1 MKKIKFI
8 ALAFLALTLGSC
20 MGDSYA
26 DPDLT
31 EKVPAAPWGNNSL
44 KEKNVISI
52 ADLKTQFAT
61 VIANSSYKLIEKD
74 MMIKAVVTG
83 NDVSGNIYNQV
94 SVQDASGAIIIAI
107 NGSGLSGYLPVGQE
121 ILVNLKGLYIGS
133 YKKLPQIGGVNTKIS
148 DGTLSMG
155 KIERAVWNQHFKI
168 LNPGEADASTVEP
181 EEFDKTKLNN
191 STKEEKAAFAAY
203 MEANVGKLMTLKKV
217 KFASANG
224 TNVWAP
230 DDSNTSLELIDAET
244 GKKISS
250 SNLVVRNSGYSKFA
264 NEVVPQGVFDI
275 TGIFTRFGDTWQIV
289 LRNTDDLKSVVL
301 AYLSEPFDASQG
313 NFTIDNI
320 KLAEGVEF
328 VWKWASAAYG
338 MKASGYVNS
347 TKYDLQSRLKSPA
360 IDLKSAKS
368 AKLMF
373 DQAINFSSDIK
384 QECKV
389 QISTDGKTWTDLD
402 VQGYP
407 TGDNWDFVSSTA
419 DLTKYCGKTIYIGFL
434 YSSTPTSAP
443 TWEVKNFAV
452 K

>member
-20 MGDSYA
+20 MGDGYA

-31 EKVPAAPWGNNSL
+31 EKVPAAPYGNNSL
-44 KEKNVISI
+44 REKNVISI

-61 VIANSSYKLIEKD
+61 IINSDNGYKLIEKD

-133 YKKLPQIGGVNTKIS
+133 YKKLPQIGGVNTKLS
-148 DGTLSMG
+148 DGSLGMG
-155 KIERAVWNQHFKI
+155 KIERAIWNEHFKI
-168 LNPGEADASTVEP
+168 LNPGEADASMVVP
-181 EEFDKTKLNN
+181 EEFDLTKL
-191 STKEEKAAFAAY
+191 TDAAY
-203 MEANVGKLMTLKKV
+203 MDANVGKLMTLKKV

-230 DDSNTSLELIDAET
+230 DDTNTSLELIDAET

-275 TGIFTRFGDTWQIV
+275 TGIFTRYNNTWQIV
-289 LRNTDDLKSVVL
+289 LRSTDDLKPVVL

-320 KLAEGVEF
+320 KLADGVEF

-338 MKASGYVNS
+338 MKASGYVNGS
-347 TKYDLQSRLKSPA
+347 KQELQSRLKSPA

-373 DQAINFSSDIK
+373 DQAINFASDMK

-407 TGDNWDFVSSTA
+407 TENSWTFVSSTA

-434 YSSTPTSAP
+434 YSSSPTSAP
-443 TWEVKNFAV
+443 TWEVKNFVV

>member
-20 MGDSYA
+20 MGDGYA

-31 EKVPAAPWGNNSL
+31 EKVPASPYGNNSL
-44 KEKNVISI
+44 REKNVISI

-61 VIANSSYKLIEKD
+61 IINSDNGYKLIEKD

-133 YKKLPQIGGVNTKIS
+133 YKKLPQIGGVNTKLS
-148 DGTLSMG
+148 DGSLGMG
-155 KIERAVWNQHFKI
+155 KIERAIWNEHFKI
-168 LNPGEADASTVEP
+168 LNPGEADASTVVP
-181 EEFDKTKLNN
+181 EEFDLTKL
-191 STKEEKAAFAAY
+191 TDAAY
-203 MEANVGKLMTLKKV
+203 MDANVGKLMTLKKV

-230 DDSNTSLELIDAET
+230 DDTNTSLELIDAET

-275 TGIFTRFGDTWQIV
+275 TGIFTRYNNTWQIV
-289 LRNTDDLKSVVL
+289 LRSTDDLKPVVL

-320 KLAEGVEF
+320 KLADGVEF

-338 MKASGYVNS
+338 MKASGYVNGS
-347 TKYDLQSRLKSPA
+347 KQELQSRLKSPA

-373 DQAINFSSDIK
+373 DQAINFASDMK

-407 TGDNWDFVSSTA
+407 TENSWTFVSSTA

-434 YSSTPTSAP
+434 YSSSPTSAP
-443 TWEVKNFAV
+443 TWEVKNFVV

>member
-20 MGDSYA
+20 MGDGYA

-44 KEKNVISI
+44 REKNVISI

-61 VIANSSYKLIEKD
+61 VINSDNGYKQIEKD

-133 YKKLPQIGGVNTKIS
+133 YKKLPQIGGVNTKLS
-148 DGTLSMG
+148 DGSLGMG
-155 KIERAVWNQHFKI
+155 KIERAIWNEHFKI
-168 LNPGEADASTVEP
+168 LNPGEADASTVVP
-181 EEFDKTKLNN
+181 EEFDLTKL
-191 STKEEKAAFAAY
+191 TDAAY
-203 MEANVGKLMTLKKV
+203 MDANVGKLMTLKKV

-230 DDSNTSLELIDAET
+230 DDTNTSLELIDAET

-264 NEVVPQGVFDI
+264 NEVIPQGVFDI

-289 LRNTDDLKSVVL
+289 LRSTDDLKSVVL
-301 AYLSEPFDASQG
+301 AYISEPFDASQG

-320 KLAEGVEF
+320 KLADGVEF

-338 MKASGYVNS
+338 MKASGYVNGS
-347 TKYDLQSRLKSPA
+347 KQELQSRLKSPA

-373 DQAINFSSDIK
+373 DQAINFASDMK

-407 TGDNWDFVSSTA
+407 TENSWTFVSSTA

-434 YSSTPTSAP
+434 YSSSPTGAP

>member
-31 EKVPAAPWGNNSL
+31 DKVPAAPYGNNSL

-133 YKKLPQIGGVNTKIS
+133 YKKLPQIGSVNTKIS

-155 KIERAVWNQHFKI
+155 KIERAVWNEHFKI

-181 EEFDKTKLNN
+181 EEFDKTKLTN
-191 STKEEKAAFAAY
+191 KAY

-230 DDSNTSLELIDAET
+230 KDTNTSLELIDAES
-244 GKKISS
+244 GKRISS

-289 LRNTDDLKSVVL
+289 LRNTDDLKAAQTGGTLEKPYTVAQAL
-301 AYLSEPFDASQG
+301 EKINAGTAGDAKVYATGIIVKVKDVNTGTYG
-313 NFTIDNI
+313 NGT
-320 KLAEGVEF
+320 F
-328 VWKWASAAYG
+328 V
-338 MKASGYVNS
+338 
-347 TKYDLQSRLKSPA
+347 
-360 IDLKSAKS
+360 I
-368 AKLMF
+368 
-373 DQAINFSSDIK
+373 SD
-384 QECKV
+384 
-389 QISTDGKTWTDLD
+389 DGKDTE
-402 VQGYP
+402 
-407 TGDNWDFVSSTA
+407 
-419 DLTKYCGKTIYIGFL
+419 GKTL
-434 YSSTPTSAP
+434 
-443 TWEVKNFAV
+443 EVFRCFNIDGAKWTEETKGILVPGKKVVVSGTLLDYNGT
-452 K
+452 KEIKGGNLISIK

>member
-20 MGDSYA
+20 MGDGYA

-31 EKVPAAPWGNNSL
+31 EKVPASPWGNNSL

-52 ADLKTQFAT
+52 ADLKKQFAT
-61 VIANSSYKLIEKD
+61 VINSDNGYKQIEKD

-133 YKKLPQIGGVNTKIS
+133 YKKLPQIGGVNTKLS
-148 DGTLSMG
+148 DGSLGIG
-155 KIERAVWNQHFKI
+155 KIERAIWNEHFKI
-168 LNPGEADASTVEP
+168 LNPGEADASTVVP
-181 EEFDKTKLNN
+181 EEFDLTKL
-191 STKEEKAAFAAY
+191 TDAAY
-203 MEANVGKLMTLKKV
+203 MDANVGKLMTLKKV

-230 DDSNTSLELIDAET
+230 DDTNTSLELIDAET

-275 TGIFTRFGDTWQIV
+275 TGIFTRYNNTWQIV
-289 LRNTDDLKSVVL
+289 LRSTDDLKPVVL

-320 KLAEGVEF
+320 KLADGVEF

-338 MKASGYVNS
+338 MKASGYVNNS
-347 TKYDLQSRLKSPA
+347 KQELQSRLKSPA

-373 DQAINFSSDIK
+373 DQAINFASDMK

-407 TGDNWDFVSSTA
+407 TENSWTFVSSTA

-434 YSSTPTSAP
+434 YSSTPTGAP

>member
-20 MGDSYA
+20 MGDGYA

-44 KEKNVISI
+44 REKNVISI

-61 VIANSSYKLIEKD
+61 IINSDNGYKLIEKD

-133 YKKLPQIGGVNTKIS
+133 YKKLPQIGGVNTKLS
-148 DGTLSMG
+148 DGSLGMG
-155 KIERAVWNQHFKI
+155 KIERAIWNEHFKI
-168 LNPGEADASTVEP
+168 LNPGEADASTVVP
-181 EEFDKTKLNN
+181 EEFDLTKL
-191 STKEEKAAFAAY
+191 TDPAY
-203 MEANVGKLMTLKKV
+203 MDANVGKLMTLKKV

-224 TNVWAP
+224 KNVWAP
-230 DDSNTSLELIDAET
+230 DDTNTSLELIDAET
-244 GKKISS
+244 GKRISS

-264 NEVVPQGVFDI
+264 NEVVPKGVFDI
-275 TGIFTRFGDTWQIV
+275 TGIFTRYNNTWQIV
-289 LRNTDDLKSVVL
+289 LRSTDDLKSVVL

-320 KLAEGVEF
+320 KLADGVEF

-338 MKASGYVNS
+338 MKASGYVNGS
-347 TKYDLQSRLKSPA
+347 KQELQSRLKSPA

-373 DQAINFSSDIK
+373 DQAINFASDMK

-407 TGDNWDFVSSTA
+407 TENSWTFVSSTA

-434 YSSTPTSAP
+434 YSSSPTGAP

>member
-20 MGDSYA
+20 MGDGYA

-31 EKVPAAPWGNNSL
+31 EKVPASPWGNNSL
-44 KEKNVISI
+44 REKNVISI

-61 VIANSSYKLIEKD
+61 IINSDNGYKLIEKD

-107 NGSGLSGYLPVGQE
+107 NGGGLSGYLPVGQE

-133 YKKLPQIGGVNTKIS
+133 YKKLPQIGGVNTKLS
-148 DGTLSMG
+148 DGSLGMG
-155 KIERAVWNQHFKI
+155 KIERAIWNEHFKI
-168 LNPGEADASTVEP
+168 LNPGEADASTVVP
-181 EEFDKTKLNN
+181 EEFDLTKL
-191 STKEEKAAFAAY
+191 TDAAY
-203 MEANVGKLMTLKKV
+203 MDANVGKLMTLKKV

-224 TNVWAP
+224 KNVWAP
-230 DDSNTSLELIDAET
+230 DDTNTSLELIDAET
-244 GKKISS
+244 GKRISS

-275 TGIFTRFGDTWQIV
+275 TGIFTRFGNTWQIV
-289 LRNTDDLKSVVL
+289 LRSTDDLKSVVL

-320 KLAEGVEF
+320 KLADGVEF

-338 MKASGYVNS
+338 MKASGYVNGS
-347 TKYDLQSRLKSPA
+347 KQELQSRLKSPA

-373 DQAINFSSDIK
+373 DQAINFASDMK

-407 TGDNWDFVSSTA
+407 TENSWTFVSSTA

-434 YSSTPTSAP
+434 YSSSPTSAP

>member
-20 MGDSYA
+20 MGDGYA

-31 EKVPAAPWGNNSL
+31 EKVPAAPYGNNSL
-44 KEKNVISI
+44 REKNVISI

-61 VIANSSYKLIEKD
+61 IINSDNGYKLIEKD

-133 YKKLPQIGGVNTKIS
+133 YKKLPQIGGVNTKLS
-148 DGTLSMG
+148 DGSLGMG
-155 KIERAVWNQHFKI
+155 KIERAIWNEHFKI
-168 LNPGEADASTVEP
+168 LNPGEADASTVVP
-181 EEFDKTKLNN
+181 EEFDLTKL
-191 STKEEKAAFAAY
+191 TDAAY
-203 MEANVGKLMTLKKV
+203 MDANVGKLMTLKKV

-224 TNVWAP
+224 KNVWAP
-230 DDSNTSLELIDAET
+230 DDTNTSLELIDAET

-275 TGIFTRFGDTWQIV
+275 TGIFTRYNNTWQIV
-289 LRNTDDLKSVVL
+289 LRSTDDLKSVVL

-320 KLAEGVEF
+320 KLADGVEF

-338 MKASGYVNS
+338 MKASGYVNGS
-347 TKYDLQSRLKSPA
+347 KQELQSRLKSPA

-373 DQAINFSSDIK
+373 DQAINFASDMK

-389 QISTDGKTWTDLD
+389 QISTDGKTWTDLG

-407 TGDNWDFVSSTA
+407 TENSWTFVSSTA

-434 YSSTPTSAP
+434 YSSSPTSAP

>member
-148 DGTLSMG
+148 DGSLSMG

-168 LNPGEADASTVEP
+168 LNPGEADASTVVP
-181 EEFDKTKLNN
+181 EEFDLTKL
-191 STKEEKAAFAAY
+191 TDKAY
-203 MEANVGKLMTLKKV
+203 MEANVCKLMTLKKV

-230 DDSNTSLELIDAET
+230 KDTNTSLELIDAET
-244 GKKISS
+244 GKRISS

-320 KLAEGVEF
+320 KLADGVEF

-347 TKYDLQSRLKSPA
+347 TKHDLQSRLKSPA

-373 DQAINFSSDIK
+373 EQAINFASDIK

-407 TGDNWDFVSSTA
+407 AGNNWDFVSSTA

-434 YSSTPTSAP
+434 YSSTPTGAP

>member
-20 MGDSYA
+20 MGDGYA

-31 EKVPAAPWGNNSL
+31 EKVPASPWGNNSL
-44 KEKNVISI
+44 REKNVISI

-61 VIANSSYKLIEKD
+61 IINSDNGYKQIEKD

-133 YKKLPQIGGVNTKIS
+133 YKKLPQIGGVNTKLS
-148 DGTLSMG
+148 DGSLGMG
-155 KIERAVWNQHFKI
+155 KIERAIWNEHFKI
-168 LNPGEADASTVEP
+168 LNPGEADASTVVP
-181 EEFDKTKLNN
+181 EEFDLTKL
-191 STKEEKAAFAAY
+191 TDAAY
-203 MEANVGKLMTLKKV
+203 MDANVGKLMTLKKV

-224 TNVWAP
+224 KNVWAP
-230 DDSNTSLELIDAET
+230 DDTNTSLELIDAET

-264 NEVVPQGVFDI
+264 NEVVPKGVFDI
-275 TGIFTRFGDTWQIV
+275 TGIFTRYNNTWQIV
-289 LRNTDDLKSVVL
+289 LRSTDDLKSVVL
-301 AYLSEPFDASQG
+301 AYISELFDASQG

-320 KLAEGVEF
+320 KLADGVEF

-338 MKASGYVNS
+338 MKASGYVNGS
-347 TKYDLQSRLKSPA
+347 KQELQSRLKSPA

-373 DQAINFSSDIK
+373 DQAINFASDMK

-407 TGDNWDFVSSTA
+407 TENSWTFVSSTA

>member
-20 MGDSYA
+20 MGDGYA

-31 EKVPAAPWGNNSL
+31 EKVPASPWGNNSL

-61 VIANSSYKLIEKD
+61 IINSDNGYKQIEKD

-133 YKKLPQIGGVNTKIS
+133 YKKLPQIGGVNTKLS
-148 DGTLSMG
+148 DGSLGIG
-155 KIERAVWNQHFKI
+155 KIERAIWNEHFKI
-168 LNPGEADASTVEP
+168 LNPGEADASTVVP
-181 EEFDKTKLNN
+181 EEFDLTKL
-191 STKEEKAAFAAY
+191 TDAAY
-203 MEANVGKLMTLKKV
+203 MDANVGKLMTLKKV

-230 DDSNTSLELIDAET
+230 DDTNTSLELIDAET

-275 TGIFTRFGDTWQIV
+275 TGIFTRYNNTWQIV
-289 LRNTDDLKSVVL
+289 IRSTDDLKPVVL

-320 KLAEGVEF
+320 KLADGVEF

-338 MKASGYVNS
+338 MKASGYVNGS
-347 TKYDLQSRLKSPA
+347 KQELQSRLKSPA

-373 DQAINFSSDIK
+373 DQAINFASDMK

-407 TGDNWDFVSSTA
+407 TENSWTFVSSTA

-434 YSSTPTSAP
+434 YSSSPTGAP

>member
-20 MGDSYA
+20 MGDGYA

-31 EKVPAAPWGNNSL
+31 EKVPAAPYGNNSL
-44 KEKNVISI
+44 REKNVISI

-61 VIANSSYKLIEKD
+61 IINSDNGYKLIEKD

-133 YKKLPQIGGVNTKIS
+133 YKKLPQIGGVNTKLS
-148 DGTLSMG
+148 DGSLGMG
-155 KIERAVWNQHFKI
+155 KIERAIWNEHFKI
-168 LNPGEADASTVEP
+168 LNPGEADASTVVP
-181 EEFDKTKLNN
+181 EEFDLTKL
-191 STKEEKAAFAAY
+191 TDAAY
-203 MEANVGKLMTLKKV
+203 MDANVGKLMTLKKV

-230 DDSNTSLELIDAET
+230 DDTNTSLELIDAET
-244 GKKISS
+244 GKRINKN
-250 SNLVVRNSGYSKFA
+250 NLVVRNSGYSKFA

-275 TGIFTRFGDTWQIV
+275 TGIFTRFGNTWQIV
-289 LRNTDDLKSVVL
+289 LRSTDDLKSVVL

-320 KLAEGVEF
+320 KLADGVEF

-338 MKASGYVNS
+338 MKASGYVNGS
-347 TKYDLQSRLKSPA
+347 KQELQSRLKSPA

-373 DQAINFSSDIK
+373 DQAINYASDIK

-407 TGDNWDFVSSTA
+407 AGNSWDFVSSTA

-434 YSSTPTSAP
+434 YSSTPTGAP

>member
-20 MGDSYA
+20 MGDGYA

-31 EKVPAAPWGNNSL
+31 EKVPASPWGNNSL
-44 KEKNVISI
+44 REKNVISI

-61 VIANSSYKLIEKD
+61 IINSDNGYKLIEKD

-133 YKKLPQIGGVNTKIS
+133 YKKLPQIGGVNTKLS
-148 DGTLSMG
+148 DGSLGIG
-155 KIERAVWNQHFKI
+155 KIERAIWNEHFKI
-168 LNPGEADASTVEP
+168 LNPGEADASTVVP
-181 EEFDKTKLNN
+181 EEFDLTKL
-191 STKEEKAAFAAY
+191 TDAAY
-203 MEANVGKLMTLKKV
+203 MEANVCKLMTLKKV

-230 DDSNTSLELIDAET
+230 DDTNTSLELIDAET
-244 GKKISS
+244 GKRINKN
-250 SNLVVRNSGYSKFA
+250 NLVVRNSGYSKFA

-275 TGIFTRFGDTWQIV
+275 TGIFTRYNNTWQIV

-320 KLAEGVEF
+320 KLADGVEF

-338 MKASGYVNS
+338 MKASGYVNGS
-347 TKYDLQSRLKSPA
+347 KQELQSRLKSPA

-373 DQAINFSSDIK
+373 DQAINYASDIK

-407 TGDNWDFVSSTA
+407 AGNSWDFVSSTA

-434 YSSTPTSAP
+434 YSSSPTGAP

>member
-31 EKVPAAPWGNNSL
+31 DKVPAAPYGNNSL
-44 KEKNVISI
+44 REKNVISI

-61 VIANSSYKLIEKD
+61 IINSDNGYKQIEKD

-133 YKKLPQIGGVNTKIS
+133 YKKLPQIGGVNTKLS
-148 DGTLSMG
+148 DGSLGMG
-155 KIERAVWNQHFKI
+155 KIERAIWNEHFKI
-168 LNPGEADASTVEP
+168 LNPGEADASTVVP
-181 EEFDKTKLNN
+181 EEFDLTKL
-191 STKEEKAAFAAY
+191 TDAAY

-230 DDSNTSLELIDAET
+230 DDTNTSLELIDAET
-244 GKKISS
+244 GKRINKN
-250 SNLVVRNSGYSKFA
+250 NLVVRNSGYSKFA

-275 TGIFTRFGDTWQIV
+275 TGIFTRFGNTWQIV
-289 LRNTDDLKSVVL
+289 LRSTDDLKSVVL

-320 KLAEGVEF
+320 KLADGVEF

-338 MKASGYVNS
+338 MKASGYVNGS
-347 TKYDLQSRLKSPA
+347 KQELQSRLKSPA

-373 DQAINFSSDIK
+373 DQAINYASDIK

-407 TGDNWDFVSSTA
+407 AGNSWDFVSSTA

-434 YSSTPTSAP
+434 YSSSPTGAP

>member
-20 MGDSYA
+20 MGDGYA

-31 EKVPAAPWGNNSL
+31 EKVPAAPYGNNSL
-44 KEKNVISI
+44 REKNVISI

-61 VIANSSYKLIEKD
+61 IINSDNGYKLIEKD

-133 YKKLPQIGGVNTKIS
+133 YKKLPQIGGVNTKLS
-148 DGTLSMG
+148 DGSLGIG
-155 KIERAVWNQHFKI
+155 KIERAIWNEHFKI
-168 LNPGEADASTVEP
+168 LNPGEADASTVMP
-181 EEFDKTKLNN
+181 EEFDLTKL
-191 STKEEKAAFAAY
+191 TDAAY
-203 MEANVGKLMTLKKV
+203 MDANVGKLMTLKKV

-230 DDSNTSLELIDAET
+230 DNTNTSLELIDAET

-275 TGIFTRFGDTWQIV
+275 TGIFTRYNNTWQIV
-289 LRNTDDLKSVVL
+289 LRSTDDLKPVVL

-320 KLAEGVEF
+320 KLADGVEF

-338 MKASGYVNS
+338 MKASGYVNGS
-347 TKYDLQSRLKSPA
+347 KQELQSRLKSPA

-373 DQAINFSSDIK
+373 DQAINFASDMK

-407 TGDNWDFVSSTA
+407 TENSWTFVSSTA

-434 YSSTPTSAP
+434 YSSSPTGAP

>member
-20 MGDSYA
+20 MGDGYA

-44 KEKNVISI
+44 REKNVISI

-61 VIANSSYKLIEKD
+61 VINSDNGYKQIEKD

-133 YKKLPQIGGVNTKIS
+133 YKKLPQIGGVNTKLS
-148 DGTLSMG
+148 DGSLGIG
-155 KIERAVWNQHFKI
+155 KIERAIWNEHFKI
-168 LNPGEADASTVEP
+168 LNPGEADASTVVP
-181 EEFDKTKLNN
+181 EEFDLTKL
-191 STKEEKAAFAAY
+191 TDAAY
-203 MEANVGKLMTLKKV
+203 MDANVGKLMTLKKV

-224 TNVWAP
+224 TTPWAP
-230 DDSNTSLELIDAET
+230 GDTNTSLELIDAET
-244 GKKISS
+244 GDRINKN
-250 SNLVVRNSGYSKFA
+250 NLVVRNSGYSKFA

-275 TGIFTRFGDTWQIV
+275 TGIFTRYNNTWQIV

-320 KLAEGVEF
+320 KLADGVEF

-338 MKASGYVNS
+338 MKASGYVNGS
-347 TKYDLQSRLKSPA
+347 KQELQSRLKSPA

-373 DQAINFSSDIK
+373 DQAINFASDMK

-407 TGDNWDFVSSTA
+407 TENSWTFVSSTA

-434 YSSTPTSAP
+434 YSSSPTSAP

>member
-20 MGDSYA
+20 MGDGYA

-31 EKVPAAPWGNNSL
+31 EKVPAAPYGNNNL
-44 KEKNVISI
+44 REKNVISI

-61 VIANSSYKLIEKD
+61 IINSDNGYKLIEKD

-133 YKKLPQIGGVNTKIS
+133 YKKLPQIGGVNTKLS
-148 DGTLSMG
+148 DGSLGIG

-181 EEFDKTKLNN
+181 EEFDLTKL
-191 STKEEKAAFAAY
+191 TDAAY

-230 DDSNTSLELIDAET
+230 DDTNTSLELIDAET
-244 GKKISS
+244 GKKINS

-275 TGIFTRFGDTWQIV
+275 TGIFTRYNNTWQIV
-289 LRNTDDLKSVVL
+289 LRSTDDLKSVVL

-320 KLAEGVEF
+320 KLADGVEF

-338 MKASGYVNS
+338 MKASGYVNGS
-347 TKYDLQSRLKSPA
+347 KQELQSRLKSPA

-373 DQAINFSSDIK
+373 DQAINFASDMK

-407 TGDNWDFVSSTA
+407 TENSWTFVSSTA

-434 YSSTPTSAP
+434 YSSSPTSAP

>member
-20 MGDSYA
+20 MGDGYA

-31 EKVPAAPWGNNSL
+31 EKVPASPYGNNSL
-44 KEKNVISI
+44 REKNVISI

-61 VIANSSYKLIEKD
+61 IINSDNGYKQIEKD

-133 YKKLPQIGGVNTKIS
+133 YKKLPQIGGVNTKLS
-148 DGTLSMG
+148 DGSLGMG
-155 KIERAVWNQHFKI
+155 KIERAIWNEHFKI
-168 LNPGEADASTVEP
+168 LNPGEADASTVVP
-181 EEFDKTKLNN
+181 EEFDLTKL
-191 STKEEKAAFAAY
+191 TDAAY
-203 MEANVGKLMTLKKV
+203 MDANVGKLMTLKKV

-275 TGIFTRFGDTWQIV
+275 TGIFTRYNNTWQIV
-289 LRNTDDLKSVVL
+289 LRSTDDLKQVVL

-320 KLAEGVEF
+320 KLADGVEF

-338 MKASGYVNS
+338 MKASGYVNGS
-347 TKYDLQSRLKSPA
+347 KQELQSRLKSPA

-373 DQAINFSSDIK
+373 DQAINFASDMK

-407 TGDNWDFVSSTA
+407 TENSWTFVSSTA

-434 YSSTPTSAP
+434 YSSSPTGAP

>member
-20 MGDSYA
+20 MGDGYA

-31 EKVPAAPWGNNSL
+31 EKVPASPWGNNSL
-44 KEKNVISI
+44 REKNVISI

-61 VIANSSYKLIEKD
+61 IINSDNGYKQIEKD

-133 YKKLPQIGGVNTKIS
+133 YKKLPQIGGVNTKLS
-148 DGTLSMG
+148 DGSLGMG
-155 KIERAVWNQHFKI
+155 KIERAIWNEHFKI
-168 LNPGEADASTVEP
+168 LNPGEADASTVVP
-181 EEFDKTKLNN
+181 EEFDLTKL
-191 STKEEKAAFAAY
+191 TDAAY
-203 MEANVGKLMTLKKV
+203 MDANVGKLMTLKKV

-230 DDSNTSLELIDAET
+230 DDTNTSLELIDAET

-275 TGIFTRFGDTWQIV
+275 TGIFTRYNNTWQIV

-320 KLAEGVEF
+320 KLADGVEF
-328 VWKWASAAYG
+328 VWKWASAVYG
-338 MKASGYVNS
+338 MKASGYVNGS
-347 TKYDLQSRLKSPA
+347 KQELQSRLKSPA

-373 DQAINFSSDIK
+373 DQAINYASDIK

-407 TGDNWDFVSSTA
+407 AGNSWDFVSSTA

-434 YSSTPTSAP
+434 YSSSPTGAP

>member
-20 MGDSYA
+20 MGDGYA

-31 EKVPAAPWGNNSL
+31 EKVPASPWGNNSL
-44 KEKNVISI
+44 REKNVISI

-61 VIANSSYKLIEKD
+61 IINSDNGYKLIEKD

-133 YKKLPQIGGVNTKIS
+133 YKKLPQIGGVNTKLS
-148 DGTLSMG
+148 DGSLGMG
-155 KIERAVWNQHFKI
+155 KIERAIWNEHFKI
-168 LNPGEADASTVEP
+168 LNPGEADASTVVP
-181 EEFDKTKLNN
+181 EEFDLTKL
-191 STKEEKAAFAAY
+191 SDAAY
-203 MEANVGKLMTLKKV
+203 MDANVGKLMTLKKV

-230 DDSNTSLELIDAET
+230 DDTNTSLELIDAET

-264 NEVVPQGVFDI
+264 NEVIPQGVFDI
-275 TGIFTRFGDTWQIV
+275 TGIFTRYNNTWQIV
-289 LRNTDDLKSVVL
+289 LRSTDDLKQVVL

-320 KLAEGVEF
+320 KLADGVEF

-338 MKASGYVNS
+338 MKASGYVNGS
-347 TKYDLQSRLKSPA
+347 KQELQSRLKSPA

-373 DQAINFSSDIK
+373 DQAINFASDIK

-407 TGDNWDFVSSTA
+407 AGNNWDFVASTA

>member
-8 ALAFLALTLGSC
+8 ALAFLALTLSSC

-31 EKVPAAPWGNNSL
+31 DKVPAAPYGNNSL

-155 KIERAVWNQHFKI
+155 KIERAVWNEHFKI

-230 DDSNTSLELIDAET
+230 DDTNTSLELIDAET
-244 GKKISS
+244 GKRISS

-264 NEVVPQGVFDI
+264 NEVVPKGVFDI
-275 TGIFTRFGDTWQIV
+275 TGIFTRYNNTWQIV
-289 LRNTDDLKSVVL
+289 LRSTDDLKAAETGGTLEKPYTVAQAL
-301 AYLSEPFDASQG
+301 EKINAGTAGDAKVYATGIIVKVKDVDTGTYG
-313 NFTIDNI
+313 NGT
-320 KLAEGVEF
+320 F
-328 VWKWASAAYG
+328 V
-338 MKASGYVNS
+338 
-347 TKYDLQSRLKSPA
+347 
-360 IDLKSAKS
+360 I
-368 AKLMF
+368 
-373 DQAINFSSDIK
+373 SD
-384 QECKV
+384 
-389 QISTDGKTWTDLD
+389 DGKDTE
-402 VQGYP
+402 
-407 TGDNWDFVSSTA
+407 
-419 DLTKYCGKTIYIGFL
+419 GKTL
-434 YSSTPTSAP
+434 
-443 TWEVKNFAV
+443 EVFRCYNIDGAKWTEETKGILVPGKKVVVSGTLLDYNGT
-452 K
+452 KEIKGGNLISIK

>member
-155 KIERAVWNQHFKI
+155 KIERAVWNEHFKI

-203 MEANVGKLMTLKKV
+203 MEANVCKLMTLKKV

-230 DDSNTSLELIDAET
+230 KDTNTSLELIDAES

-289 LRNTDDLKSVVL
+289 LRNTDDLKAAQTGGTLEKPYTVAQAL
-301 AYLSEPFDASQG
+301 EKINAGTAGDAKVYATGIIVKVKDVDTGTYG
-313 NFTIDNI
+313 NGT
-320 KLAEGVEF
+320 F
-328 VWKWASAAYG
+328 V
-338 MKASGYVNS
+338 
-347 TKYDLQSRLKSPA
+347 
-360 IDLKSAKS
+360 I
-368 AKLMF
+368 
-373 DQAINFSSDIK
+373 SD
-384 QECKV
+384 
-389 QISTDGKTWTDLD
+389 DGKDTE
-402 VQGYP
+402 
-407 TGDNWDFVSSTA
+407 
-419 DLTKYCGKTIYIGFL
+419 GKTL
-434 YSSTPTSAP
+434 
-443 TWEVKNFAV
+443 EVFRCYNIDGAKWTEETKGILVPGKKVVVSGTLLDYNGT
-452 K
+452 KEIKGGNLISIK

>member
-20 MGDSYA
+20 MGDGYA

-31 EKVPAAPWGNNSL
+31 EKVPAAPYGNNSL
-44 KEKNVISI
+44 REKNVISI

-61 VIANSSYKLIEKD
+61 IINSDNGYKLIEKD

-121 ILVNLKGLYIGS
+121 ILVSLKGLYIGS
-133 YKKLPQIGGVNTKIS
+133 YKKLPQIGGVNTKLS
-148 DGTLSMG
+148 DGSLGMG
-155 KIERAVWNQHFKI
+155 KIERAIWNEHFKI
-168 LNPGEADASTVEP
+168 LNPGEADASTVVP
-181 EEFDKTKLNN
+181 EEFDLTKL
-191 STKEEKAAFAAY
+191 TDAAY
-203 MEANVGKLMTLKKV
+203 MDANVGKLMTLKKV

-224 TNVWAP
+224 TSVWAP
-230 DDSNTSLELIDAET
+230 DDTNTSLELIDAET
-244 GKKISS
+244 GKRINKN
-250 SNLVVRNSGYSKFA
+250 NLVVRNSGYSKFA

-275 TGIFTRFGDTWQIV
+275 TGIFTRYNNTWQIV
-289 LRNTDDLKSVVL
+289 LRSTDDLKSVVL

-320 KLAEGVEF
+320 KLADGVEF

-338 MKASGYVNS
+338 MKASGYVNGS
-347 TKYDLQSRLKSPA
+347 KQELQSRLKSPA

-373 DQAINFSSDIK
+373 DQAINFASDMK

-407 TGDNWDFVSSTA
+407 TENSWTFVSSTA

-434 YSSTPTSAP
+434 YSSSPTSAP

>member
-20 MGDSYA
+20 MGDGYA

-31 EKVPAAPWGNNSL
+31 EKVPASPWGNNSL
-44 KEKNVISI
+44 REKNVISI

-61 VIANSSYKLIEKD
+61 VINSDNGYKLIEKD

-133 YKKLPQIGGVNTKIS
+133 YKKLPQIGGVNTKLS
-148 DGTLSMG
+148 DGSLGMG
-155 KIERAVWNQHFKI
+155 KIERAIWNEHFKI
-168 LNPGEADASTVEP
+168 LNPGEADASTVVP
-181 EEFDKTKLNN
+181 EEFDLTKL
-191 STKEEKAAFAAY
+191 TDAAY
-203 MEANVGKLMTLKKV
+203 MDANVGKLMTLKKV

-230 DDSNTSLELIDAET
+230 DDTNTSLELIDAET
-244 GKKISS
+244 GKRISS
-250 SNLVVRNSGYSKFA
+250 SDLVVRNSGYSKFA

-301 AYLSEPFDASQG
+301 AYISEPFDASQG

-320 KLAEGVEF
+320 KLADGVEF

-338 MKASGYVNS
+338 MKASGYVNGS
-347 TKYDLQSRLKSPA
+347 KQELQSRLKSPA

-373 DQAINFSSDIK
+373 DQAINFASDMK

-407 TGDNWDFVSSTA
+407 TENSWTFVSSTA

-434 YSSTPTSAP
+434 YSSSPTGAP

>member
-20 MGDSYA
+20 MGDGYA

-31 EKVPAAPWGNNSL
+31 EKVPAAPYGNNSL
-44 KEKNVISI
+44 REKNVISI

-61 VIANSSYKLIEKD
+61 IINSDNGYKLIEKD

-133 YKKLPQIGGVNTKIS
+133 YKKLPQIGGVNTKLS
-148 DGTLSMG
+148 DGSLGMG
-155 KIERAVWNQHFKI
+155 KIERAIWNEHFKI
-168 LNPGEADASTVEP
+168 LNPGEADASMVVP
-181 EEFDKTKLNN
+181 EEFDLTKL
-191 STKEEKAAFAAY
+191 TDAAY
-203 MEANVGKLMTLKKV
+203 MDANVGKLMTLKKV

-230 DDSNTSLELIDAET
+230 DDTNTSLELIDAET
-244 GKKISS
+244 GNRINKN
-250 SNLVVRNSGYSKFA
+250 NLVVRNSGYSKFA

-275 TGIFTRFGDTWQIV
+275 TGIFTRYNNTWQIV

-320 KLAEGVEF
+320 KLADGVEF

-338 MKASGYVNS
+338 MKASGYVNGS
-347 TKYDLQSRLKSPA
+347 KQELQSRLKSPA

-373 DQAINFSSDIK
+373 DQAINFASDMK

-407 TGDNWDFVSSTA
+407 TENSWTFVSSTA

-434 YSSTPTSAP
+434 YSSSPTSAP

>member
-8 ALAFLALTLGSC
+8 ALAFLALTLASC

-31 EKVPAAPWGNNSL
+31 EKVPASPWGNNSL
-44 KEKNVISI
+44 REKNVISI

-61 VIANSSYKLIEKD
+61 IINSDNGYKQIEKD

-83 NDVSGNIYNQV
+83 NDISGNIYNQV

-133 YKKLPQIGGVNTKIS
+133 YKKLPQIGGVNTKLS
-148 DGTLSMG
+148 DGSLGMG
-155 KIERAVWNQHFKI
+155 KIERAIWNEHFKI
-168 LNPGEADASTVEP
+168 LNPGEVDASTVVP
-181 EEFDKTKLNN
+181 EEFDLTKL
-191 STKEEKAAFAAY
+191 TDAAY
-203 MEANVGKLMTLKKV
+203 MDANVGKLMTLKKV

-230 DDSNTSLELIDAET
+230 DDTNTSLELIDAET

-264 NEVVPQGVFDI
+264 NEVIPQGVFDI
-275 TGIFTRFGDTWQIV
+275 TGIFTRYNNTWQIV

-301 AYLSEPFDASQG
+301 AYISEPFDASQG

-320 KLAEGVEF
+320 KLADGVEF

-338 MKASGYVNS
+338 MKASGYVNGS
-347 TKYDLQSRLKSPA
+347 KQELQSRLKSPA

-373 DQAINFSSDIK
+373 DQAINFASDMK

-407 TGDNWDFVSSTA
+407 TENSWTFVSSTA

-434 YSSTPTSAP
+434 YSSSPTGAP

>member
-20 MGDSYA
+20 MGDGYA

-31 EKVPAAPWGNNSL
+31 DKVPAAPYGNNSL
-44 KEKNVISI
+44 REKNVISI

-61 VIANSSYKLIEKD
+61 IINSDNGYKQIEKD

-133 YKKLPQIGGVNTKIS
+133 YKKLPQIGGVNTKLS

-155 KIERAVWNQHFKI
+155 KIDRAVWNEHFKI
-168 LNPGEADASTVEP
+168 LNPGEADASTVVP
-181 EEFDKTKLNN
+181 EEFDLTKL
-191 STKEEKAAFAAY
+191 TDAAY
-203 MEANVGKLMTLKKV
+203 MDANVGKLMTLKKV

-275 TGIFTRFGDTWQIV
+275 TGIFTRYNNTWQIV
-289 LRNTDDLKSVVL
+289 LRSTDDLKQVVL

-320 KLAEGVEF
+320 KLADGVEF

-338 MKASGYVNS
+338 MKASGYVNGS
-347 TKYDLQSRLKSPA
+347 KQELQSRLKSPA

-373 DQAINFSSDIK
+373 DQAINFASDIK

-407 TGDNWDFVSSTA
+407 AGNSWDFVASTA

>member
-20 MGDSYA
+20 MGDGYA

-31 EKVPAAPWGNNSL
+31 EKVPASPWGNNSL
-44 KEKNVISI
+44 REKNVISI

-61 VIANSSYKLIEKD
+61 VINSDNGYKQIEKD

-133 YKKLPQIGGVNTKIS
+133 YKKLPQIGGVNTKLS
-148 DGTLSMG
+148 DGSLGMG
-155 KIERAVWNQHFKI
+155 KIERAIWNEHFKI
-168 LNPGEADASTVEP
+168 LNPGEADASTVVP
-181 EEFDKTKLNN
+181 EEFDLTKL
-191 STKEEKAAFAAY
+191 TDEPY
-203 MEANVGKLMTLKKV
+203 MNANVGKLMTLKKV

-230 DDSNTSLELIDAET
+230 DDTNTSLELIDAET
-244 GKKISS
+244 GKRINKN
-250 SNLVVRNSGYSKFA
+250 NLVVRNSGYSKFA

-275 TGIFTRFGDTWQIV
+275 TGIFTRYNNTWQIV
-289 LRNTDDLKSVVL
+289 LRSTDDLKPVVL

-320 KLAEGVEF
+320 KLADGVEF

-338 MKASGYVNS
+338 MKASGYVNGS
-347 TKYDLQSRLKSPA
+347 KHELQSRLKSPA

-373 DQAINFSSDIK
+373 DQAINFASDMK

-407 TGDNWDFVSSTA
+407 AGNSWDFVSSTA

-434 YSSTPTSAP
+434 YSSTPTGAP

>member
-31 EKVPAAPWGNNSL
+31 DKVPAAPYGNNSL
-44 KEKNVISI
+44 REKNVISI
-52 ADLKTQFAT
+52 ANLKTQFAT
-61 VIANSSYKLIEKD
+61 IINSDNGYKLIEKD

-121 ILVNLKGLYIGS
+121 ILINLKGLYIGN
-133 YKKLPQIGGVNTKIS
+133 YRKLPQIGGVNTKLS

-155 KIERAVWNQHFKI
+155 KIERAVWNEHFKI
-168 LNPGEADASTVEP
+168 LNPGEADASTVVP
-181 EEFDKTKLNN
+181 EEFDLTKL
-191 STKEEKAAFAAY
+191 TDAAY
-203 MEANVGKLMTLKKV
+203 MDANVGKLMTLKKV

-275 TGIFTRFGDTWQIV
+275 TGIFTRYNNTWQIV
-289 LRNTDDLKSVVL
+289 LRSTDDLKQVVL

-320 KLAEGVEF
+320 KLADGVEF

-338 MKASGYVNS
+338 MKASGYVNGS
-347 TKYDLQSRLKSPA
+347 KQELQSRLKSPA

-373 DQAINFSSDIK
+373 DQAINFASDIK

-407 TGDNWDFVSSTA
+407 AGNSWDFVASTA

>member
-20 MGDSYA
+20 MGDGYA

-31 EKVPAAPWGNNSL
+31 EKVPASPWGNNSL
-44 KEKNVISI
+44 REKNVISI

-61 VIANSSYKLIEKD
+61 IINSDNGYKQIEKD

-133 YKKLPQIGGVNTKIS
+133 YKKLPQIGGVNTKLS
-148 DGTLSMG
+148 DGSLGMG
-155 KIERAVWNQHFKI
+155 KIERAIWNEHFKI
-168 LNPGEADASTVEP
+168 LNPGEADASTVVP
-181 EEFDKTKLNN
+181 EEFDLTKL
-191 STKEEKAAFAAY
+191 TDAAY
-203 MEANVGKLMTLKKV
+203 MDANVGKLMTLKKV

-244 GKKISS
+244 GNRINKN
-250 SNLVVRNSGYSKFA
+250 NLVVRNSGYSKFA

-275 TGIFTRFGDTWQIV
+275 TGIFTRYNNTWQIV
-289 LRNTDDLKSVVL
+289 LRSTDDLKQVVL

-320 KLAEGVEF
+320 KLADGVEF

-338 MKASGYVNS
+338 MKASGYVNGS
-347 TKYDLQSRLKSPA
+347 KQELQSRLKSPA

-373 DQAINFSSDIK
+373 DQAINFASDIK

-407 TGDNWDFVSSTA
+407 AGNSWDFVASTA

>member
-20 MGDSYA
+20 MGDGYA

-31 EKVPAAPWGNNSL
+31 EKVPAAPYGNNSL
-44 KEKNVISI
+44 REKNVISI

-61 VIANSSYKLIEKD
+61 IINSDNGYKQIEKD

-133 YKKLPQIGGVNTKIS
+133 YKKLPQIGGVNTKLS
-148 DGTLSMG
+148 DGSLGMG
-155 KIERAVWNQHFKI
+155 KIERAIWNEHFKI
-168 LNPGEADASTVEP
+168 LNPGEADASTVVP
-181 EEFDKTKLNN
+181 EEFDLTKL
-191 STKEEKAAFAAY
+191 TDAAY
-203 MEANVGKLMTLKKV
+203 MDANVGKLMTLKKV

-230 DDSNTSLELIDAET
+230 DDTNTSLELIDAET
-244 GKKISS
+244 GKRINKN
-250 SNLVVRNSGYSKFA
+250 NLVVRNSGYSKFA

-275 TGIFTRFGDTWQIV
+275 TGIFTRFGNTWQIV
-289 LRNTDDLKSVVL
+289 LRSTDDLKSVVL

-320 KLAEGVEF
+320 KLADGVEF

-338 MKASGYVNS
+338 MKASGYVNGS
-347 TKYDLQSRLKSPA
+347 KQELQSRLKSPA

-373 DQAINFSSDIK
+373 DQAINFASDMK

-407 TGDNWDFVSSTA
+407 TENSWTFVSSTA

>member
-20 MGDSYA
+20 MGDGYA

-31 EKVPAAPWGNNSL
+31 EKVPASPWGNNSL
-44 KEKNVISI
+44 REKNVISI

-61 VIANSSYKLIEKD
+61 IINSDNGYKLIEKD

-133 YKKLPQIGGVNTKIS
+133 YKKLPQIGGVNTKLS
-148 DGTLSMG
+148 DGSLGMG
-155 KIERAVWNQHFKI
+155 KIERAIWNEHFKI
-168 LNPGEADASTVEP
+168 LNPGEADASTVVP
-181 EEFDKTKLNN
+181 EEFDLTKL
-191 STKEEKAAFAAY
+191 TDAAY
-203 MEANVGKLMTLKKV
+203 MEANVCKLMTLKKV

-230 DDSNTSLELIDAET
+230 DDTNTSLELIDAET
-244 GKKISS
+244 GKRINKN
-250 SNLVVRNSGYSKFA
+250 NLVVRNSGYSKFA

-275 TGIFTRFGDTWQIV
+275 TGIFTRYNNTWQIV

-301 AYLSEPFDASQG
+301 AYISEPFDASQG

-320 KLAEGVEF
+320 KLADGVEF

-338 MKASGYVNS
+338 MKASGYVNGS
-347 TKYDLQSRLKSPA
+347 KQELQSRLKSPA

-373 DQAINFSSDIK
+373 DQAINFASDMK

-407 TGDNWDFVSSTA
+407 TENSWTFVSSTA

-434 YSSTPTSAP
+434 YSSSPTSAP